1 MKTDILKH
9 EDLVFGTE
17 VFVSHKLYKISAEK
31 LDELRATYGR
41 CLSKNQ
47 ILREEDNDTSI
58 ELELDDLDI
67 IAEYIIPCTIV
78 GYNETFRQYKV
89 VAHKKFNLSNV
100 GCYLHS
106 GPNYSQKTLELSVP
120 GKDFEDYFM
129 DGGYIIE
136 SLNTDVIYK
145 DGFYKCQKEEL

>member
-31 LDELRATYGR
+31 LDELRATYGK

-47 ILREEDNDTSI
+47 TLSGEANNTSI

-67 IAEYIIPCTIV
+67 IAEYIIPCVVV
-78 GYNETFRQYKV
+78 GYDKTFRQYKV

-106 GPNYSQKTLELSVP
+106 GPIYSPTTLTLNVP

-136 SLNTDVIYK
+136 SLNTNVIYK
-145 DGFYKCQKEEL
+145 DGFYKCQKYEL